1 MFAFM
6 RLFYMCQSLVW
17 RSGGTR
23 FPVLWCAV
31 KSQQLLKKNLAQTA
45 DICRAKPKATL
56 GGGGS
61 GNLRAGP
68 VAVYKAGHPGMV
80 KYLAVRG
87 VLACE
92 TAVEFPTALPG
103 NGPFQSV

>member
-1 MFAFM
+1 MFAFT

-31 KSQQLLKKNLAQTA
+31 KSQQLLKKNLAQTT

-56 GGGGS
+56 GGRGGVEICV
-61 GNLRAGP
+61 LDQWLCIR
-68 VAVYKAGHPGMV
+68 
-80 KYLAVRG
+80 LAI
-87 VLACE
+87 LE
-92 TAVEFPTALPG
+92 W
-103 NGPFQSV
+103 